1 MTGILTKQNAI
12 DKALVGGGGGGT
24 GDTNGLLNTLHVYH
38 DATFDGPTRFE
49 NFDGASVT
57 FKSTPVFE
65 NDLNAVVDGEIVSIK
80 ILQENDVKNEY
91 AVECVADALGS
102 LDDRYEDMF
111 RTVNDNITKLSNT
124 IDEHLTENP
133 DIINNNNNN
142 NNNNDTSTQVVNA
155 LNTLSTIAL
164 TDTEVLLDEG
174 EVTEEPQPDEEL
186 PELTPEDVDA
196 VFDTLISHVN
206 ESLNHF
212 ETNDETLHLITLDH
226 DRKIK
231 VLDDGMA
238 LATEMITNINA
249 CIDDELEP
257 AINKNT
263 TDITQLKTDVDE
275 LTNDVSSISNT
286 MACKVDLDDVNEK
299 LTNEINSLN
308 TAVDNRYTKSEV
320 DDKLKPINDKLIGD
334 VGSIERS

>member
-24 GDTNGLLNTLHVYH
+24 GDINGLLNTLHVYH

-142 NNNNDTSTQVVNA
+142 NDNDTSTQVVNA

-164 TDTEVLLDEG
+164 TDTAVLLDEG

-263 TDITQLKTDVDE
+263 TDITQLKTDVDD

-286 MACKVDLDDVNEK
+286 MACKVDLDDINEK
-299 LTNEINSLN
+299 LTNRSTTNETLSINES
-308 TAVDNRYTKSEV
+308 
-320 DDKLKPINDKLIGD
+320 
-334 VGSIERS
+334 